1 MSLTK
6 TITLP
11 FTFHSRNGA
20 TFAPAVFDANNNQV
34 AGRLD
39 VIEHPPGTRLTLPA
53 DVADALLAK
62 FWKQGAEEVGGD
74 GVDVVALAAAA

>member
-11 FTFHSRNGA
+11 FTFHTKNGA
-20 TFAPAVFDANNNQV
+20 TSAPFILDANNNQV

-39 VIEHPPGTRLTLPA
+39 VIEHPPGTALTLPA
-53 DVADALLAK
+53 DVADALLAR
-62 FWKQGAEEVGGD
+62 FWKQGAEEVGGE
-74 GVDVVALAAAA
+74 GVDIVALAAAS

>member
-11 FTFHSRNGA
+11 FTFHTKNGA
-20 TFAPAVFDANNNQV
+20 TSAPFILDANNNQV

-39 VIEHPPGTRLTLPA
+39 VIEHPPGTALTFPA
-53 DVADALLAK
+53 DVANRLLDRFGKA
-62 FWKQGAEEVGGD
+62 GAVEIPGD
-74 GVDVVALAAAA
+74 GFDVVALAAA